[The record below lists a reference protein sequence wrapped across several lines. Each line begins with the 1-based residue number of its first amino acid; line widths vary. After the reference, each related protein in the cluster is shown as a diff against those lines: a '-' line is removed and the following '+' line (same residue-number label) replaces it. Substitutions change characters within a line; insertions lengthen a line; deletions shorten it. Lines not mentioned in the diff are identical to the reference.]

1 MSPVKDDLSPA
12 QYLQNQDHLYQ
23 AFKSFWPQHSVN
35 IARLTA
41 LLSNTS
47 YCGQQTLLL
56 LACLLWIWVW
66 NTVFTVRLHTLS
78 QHMFCFVLWGS
89 SSTCQAVNKKVWS
102 IADPTPIVLIAHC
115 HIVNIYCVSSCIM
128 TSWTGQTGGL
138 SLTQAFRLSWTSETW
153 WQFVWHFQG
162 KLNHKVS

>member
-1 MSPVKDDLSPA
+1 MLTNLFAIDKAQPCNFVLIFRNFPHRLYKWAWMSPVKDDLSPA

-78 QHMFCFVLWGS
+78 QHMFCFVLRAS
-89 SSTCQAVNKKVWS
+89 SSTCQAVNKKKWS
-102 IADPTPIVLIAHC
+102 MIHC
-115 HIVNIYCVSSCIM
+115 RSNTHCVNSP
-128 TSWTGQTGGL
+128 L
-138 SLTQAFRLSWTSETW
+138 SHCQHPLC
-153 WQFVWHFQG
+153 
-162 KLNHKVS
+162 